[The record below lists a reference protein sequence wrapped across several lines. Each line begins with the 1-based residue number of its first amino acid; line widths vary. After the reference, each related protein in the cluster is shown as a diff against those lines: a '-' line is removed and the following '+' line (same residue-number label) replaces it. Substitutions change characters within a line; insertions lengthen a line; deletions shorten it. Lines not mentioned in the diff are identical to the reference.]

1 MPPTKPKDS
10 AKDAVVDAM
19 MKNFE
24 KHRWT
29 RFRAALHLHSEE
41 AADRL
46 TSLLALHLLLDRAV
60 EAILSV
66 QLLGPGKLKGKLGKV
81 SEAVKRV
88 MFGNRIDIAKAAGLI
103 SDSCAADIK
112 AVKQGAQYI
121 CPFQIKTP

>member
-1 MPPTKPKDS
+1 MKHATDKPKDS
-10 AKDAVVDAM
+10 AKDAVVNAM

-60 EAILSV
+60 ERFSRCSFSV
-66 QLLGPGKLKGKLGKV
+66 P
-81 SEAVKRV
+81 E
-88 MFGNRIDIAKAAGLI
+88 N
-103 SDSCAADIK
+103 
-112 AVKQGAQYI
+112 
-121 CPFQIKTP
+121 